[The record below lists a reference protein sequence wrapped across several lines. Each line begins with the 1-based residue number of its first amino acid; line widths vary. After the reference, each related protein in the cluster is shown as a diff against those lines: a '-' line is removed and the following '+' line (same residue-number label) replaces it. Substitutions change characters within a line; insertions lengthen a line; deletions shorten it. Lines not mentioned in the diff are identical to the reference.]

1 MERKVKLGVST
12 VGLESRRGPSLKN
25 VSRAG
30 RAVVRVNDSN
40 RDNEATMPKE
50 QWVMDENGE
59 NVGRIFY
66 NDFLPLFFFSIYRNA
81 FIEIFTNFLN
91 LVENTNEALIRLQ
104 KSML

>member
-50 QWVMDENGE
+50 QWVMD
-59 NVGRIFY
+59 VGVTSTGIITGR
-66 NDFLPLFFFSIYRNA
+66 
-81 FIEIFTNFLN
+81 E
-91 LVENTNEALIRLQ
+91 
-104 KSML
+104 

>member
-12 VGLESRRGPSLKN
+12 VGLESRGPSLKN

-50 QWVMDENGE
+50 QWVMD
-59 NVGRIFY
+59 VGVT
-66 NDFLPLFFFSIYRNA
+66 S
-81 FIEIFTNFLN
+81 TG
-91 LVENTNEALIRLQ
+91 LITGRE
-104 KSML
+104 

>member
-1 MERKVKLGVST
+1 MFSEGAREREGEIKWNAKLNL

-50 QWVMDENGE
+50 QWVMD
-59 NVGRIFY
+59 VGVT
-66 NDFLPLFFFSIYRNA
+66 S
-81 FIEIFTNFLN
+81 TG
-91 LVENTNEALIRLQ
+91 LITGRE
-104 KSML
+104 